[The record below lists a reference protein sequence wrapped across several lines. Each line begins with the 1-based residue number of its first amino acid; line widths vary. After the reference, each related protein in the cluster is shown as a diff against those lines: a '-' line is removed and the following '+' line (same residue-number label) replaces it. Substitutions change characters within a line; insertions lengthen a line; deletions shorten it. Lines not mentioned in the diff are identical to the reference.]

1 MWRHQNGRE
10 AREIDLRPGVAL
22 TIPVGT
28 SFQFRDTG
36 REPLAAVGV
45 TMPPWPGEGEAIDT
59 NGPWTPKYSPQGVVE
74 AVLARAGLLML
85 RSSPVERATPGWVR
99 DPSRNGEHRDGL
111 PSTFPPPD
119 AEPRG
124 TGRSGQGRR
133 AAAEADGEPFAHVT
147 GDGRGQVGA
156 GRDPRGGGS
165 ATCKIAGIACL
176 LRFESCPCHTTSKLG
191 KRGRRVADQA
201 RLRGPGF
208 PPVSLRPTPRR
219 HRRPHLG
226 VPRRRAEH
234 GRCCVAGRRS
244 GGETPVMRSAHH
256 PRRGHYELA
265 VEEPANRRVA
275 VAVDELTGVI

>member
-165 ATCKIAGIACL
+165 ATCKIAGIAYSGSHPVQQSGLPGQTLHRSGAPRPRGHPQC
-176 LRFESCPCHTTSKLG
+176 RPGRAGVRILG
-191 KRGRRVADQA
+191 G
-201 RLRGPGF
+201 RLRDRESNL
-208 PPVSLRPTPRR
+208 V
-219 HRRPHLG
+219 
-226 VPRRRAEH
+226 
-234 GRCCVAGRRS
+234 
-244 GGETPVMRSAHH
+244 
-256 PRRGHYELA
+256 RGQGLVQPE
-265 VEEPANRRVA
+265 
-275 VAVDELTGVI
+275 